1 MLFFV
6 ATMRQG
12 FSHRREKPPFSLV
25 VVGWV
30 TAWIAWL
37 TVLEPLAAVSML
49 NDPGGF
55 HGIRWGSPLSSR
67 NDLELLRASSH
78 ITEYRSKTGDTTFA
92 GAEMTSISFVALNDQ
107 FARVTI
113 RYEGEAIHKQV
124 LNFLE
129 SHYGALQRIPGQMT
143 RGLNQQYTW
152 RGPDTEISLTYQAN
166 TQRGFI
172 FIDSRTLAPRFN
184 DDLTDSAE

>member
-1 MLFFV
+1 MV
-6 ATMRQG
+6 MG
-12 FSHRREKPPFSLV
+12 WLV
-25 VVGWV
+25 TG
-30 TAWIAWL
+30 L
-37 TVLEPLAAVSML
+37 TVPAPLWAVSML

-55 HGIRWGSPLSSR
+55 HDIRWGSSLSAR
-67 NDLELLRASSH
+67 DDLELLRATSH
-78 ITEYRSKTGDTTFA
+78 ITEYRSKTGNTTFA
-92 GAEMTSISFVALNDQ
+92 GAQMTRISFVAFDDQ

-124 LNFLE
+124 LHFLE
-129 SHYGALQRIPGQMT
+129 SHYGPLQKIPGQMT

-152 RGPDTEISLTYQAN
+152 RGPDTEISLTYQAG